1 MEVIELTVERRT
13 LLGKKSKRLLEAG
26 YVPGVIYGH
35 VDSAIPIQVARKDL
49 REIIRKAGFSR
60 LITVKIK
67 GEDGS
72 HLVLLKDIQRDPITF
87 KIRHVDFYKVA
98 TEEKITAEVPLVFR
112 GESPAVASG
121 IGVLLYSMETLE
133 VECLP
138 KDLPPEIEVDLSV
151 LREIDDA
158 ILVKDLKLPPGVT
171 PAVSLDEEI
180 VRVVRAGEEEV
191 EEEAPAPAPE
201 VEVMAKGKAARAKE
215 EEED

>member
-1 MEVIELTVERRT
+1 MEVIELTVERRS

-35 VDSAIPIQVARKDL
+35 VDSAIPIQVARRDL
-49 REIIRKAGFSR
+49 REVIRKAGFSR
-60 LITVKIK
+60 LITLRIR
-67 GEDGS
+67 GEDNP
-72 HLVLLKDIQRDPITF
+72 HLVLLKDIQRDPITL

-98 TEEKITAEVPLVFR
+98 AEEKITAEVPLVFR

-151 LREIDDA
+151 LKEVDDA
-158 ILVKDLKLPPGVT
+158 ILVRDLKLPPGVT
-171 PAVSLDEEI
+171 PVASPDEEV

-191 EEEAPAPAPE
+191 EEEVPAPAAE
-201 VEVMAKGKAARAKE
+201 VEVVAKGKAARE

>member
-1 MEVIELTVERRT
+1 MEVIELTVERRN

-35 VDSAIPIQVARKDL
+35 VDKSIPIQVLRKDL
-49 REIIRKAGFSR
+49 REVIKKAGFSR
-60 LITVKIK
+60 LITLKIK
-67 GEDGS
+67 GEDNP

-87 KIRHVDFYKVA
+87 KVRHVDFYEVA
-98 TEEKITAEVPLVFR
+98 AEEKITAEVPLVFR

-121 IGVLLYSMETLE
+121 IGVLLYSMDTLE

-158 ILVKDLKLPPGVT
+158 ILVKDLKLPPGVI
-171 PAVSLDEEI
+171 PVAPLDEEI
-180 VRVVRAGEEEV
+180 VRVVRAGEEEI

-201 VEVMAKGKAARAKE
+201 VEVVAKGKAAKE
-215 EEED
+215 EED